1 MLHDALII
9 ALVAYFVTSFAKYF
23 VTFNML
29 PTLKL
34 TILSAAALTATL
46 AAHWGDRPADLAFTW
61 LVACAL
67 ATFLHA
73 AHKIL
78 HAAGDAQRVAT
89 LRTRSRA
96 R

>member
-1 MLHDALII
+1 MLYDALII
-9 ALVAYFVTSFAKYF
+9 ALVAFFVTAF
-23 VTFNML
+23 VKHFINANML

-34 TILSAAALTATL
+34 TILTAVALVATL
-46 AAHWGDRPADLAFTW
+46 SVHWGESVEVLVLTW

-67 ATFLHA
+67 ATFLHV

-78 HAAGDAQRVAT
+78 HAVGDAQRVAT